1 MVHSEA
7 LGSYI
12 QGGPP
17 KPSPRVATVLST
29 LQVQALCQVLPS
41 TPTVSSD
48 HMDLSLSLAQRQ
60 GLAQWG
66 TQLSFAKPGPLTA
79 TWAFVTPNANDQN
92 GIFCQ
97 QPPLKGFVSH
107 LCSLCLWWPGT
118 CHLALY
124 CPPEGRPEETPLI
137 PTPGMPPSQIPA
149 ALTGPGRGS
158 QRSPYRT

>member
-1 MVHSEA
+1 MRAQHRLMVHSVA

-17 KPSPRVATVLST
+17 IPSHRVAKVLST
-29 LQVQALCQVLPS
+29 LQVQALCQVFPS
-41 TPTVSSD
+41 TPTISSD
-48 HMDLSLSLAQRQ
+48 HMDLSLSLVQRQ

-66 TQLSFAKPGPLTA
+66 TQLSLAKPGPLTP
-79 TWAFVTPNANDQN
+79 TWAFATPNANDQN

-118 CHLALY
+118 CHLVLH
-124 CPPEGRPEETPLI
+124 CPPEGCPEETPLSL
-137 PTPGMPPSQIPA
+137 PLGCPHPK
-149 ALTGPGRGS
+149 
-158 QRSPYRT
+158 SPQH